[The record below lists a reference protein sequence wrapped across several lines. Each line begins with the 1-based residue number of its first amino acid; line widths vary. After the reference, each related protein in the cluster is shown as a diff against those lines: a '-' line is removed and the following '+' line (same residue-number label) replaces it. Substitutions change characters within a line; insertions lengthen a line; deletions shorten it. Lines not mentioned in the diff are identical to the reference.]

1 MVKVTV
7 EANELKNGKIEKIS
21 LVRNGAIRQPFKIL
35 KTEEI
40 EQHHDTVG
48 DKLKKLFSGEHTR
61 DDEAQV
67 AALYVRKTAAQKW
80 VPIIKA
86 NGFRAEKD
94 HAEVEGDMVVLKQE
108 SYDPEV
114 EGSLIALSPDVAI
127 SLNKVVKGFDPYSTS
142 SSFDDN
148 VKSSAFYPGMYHAM
162 ESLAETVW
170 NVLNE
175 ANDSE
180 EAAAGVAKQVKAFGS
195 YVNNLVSEL
204 PTSVFKMEG
213 QSLTNE
219 FAGSTVSTSNTLTVT
234 KDAEDMSTTVLKEA
248 APGDLDGLLDEAP
261 AADAALAKKEEQAE
275 EAVEKGI
282 AEEVKDATVV
292 YLDGEGNEISEEAF
306 MALDAEVQ
314 KGYKK
319 VEKSGDAGAPKS
331 GGSPGSGVVESTS
344 DTGAVSLDEGGVP
357 AGFRKEERTIK
368 SLVDGKLVEKKALFF
383 VNDEGEEL
391 FGGFIEKADEE
402 APAEEVKT
410 EEYTP
415 AEVKLFEA
423 LGVMAKGLASLKE
436 SVEKTAERIDNI
448 EKTADEAME
457 KADNT
462 VVMGIQAD
470 LDESLAT
477 LAGHQKVLKS
487 APADNVEKSEA
498 EIFKGLL
505 PMIEGAAK

>member
-40 EQHHDTVG
+40 EEHHDTMG
-48 DKLKKLFSGEHTR
+48 DKLKKFFGNNV
-61 DDEAQV
+61 DDEAQI
-67 AALYVRKTAAQKW
+67 AALFVRKSAAQKW

-86 NGFRAEKD
+86 NGFRAEKN

-108 SYDPEV
+108 CYDPEV
-114 EGSLIALSPDVAI
+114 EGSLIALTPDVAI

-195 YVNNLVSEL
+195 YVNSLVSEL

-219 FAGSTVSTSNTLTVT
+219 FEGTTVSTSNTLTVT

-261 AADAALAKKEEQAE
+261 AADAALAKKDEQAD

-410 EEYTP
+410 EEEYTP

-423 LGVMAKGLASLKE
+423 LGVMAKGLTSLKE

-487 APADNVEKSEA
+487 APADNVEKSED
-498 EIFKGLL
+498 EVFKGLL